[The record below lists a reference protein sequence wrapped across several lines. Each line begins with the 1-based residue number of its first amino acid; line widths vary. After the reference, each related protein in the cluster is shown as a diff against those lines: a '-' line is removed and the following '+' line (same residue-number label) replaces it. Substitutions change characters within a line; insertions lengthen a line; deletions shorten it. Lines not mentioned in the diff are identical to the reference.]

1 MNGFILFNPQRRCYS
16 QGNCPHGQFCYYYRC
31 CQRNS
36 QRPCSHHAH
45 CPNGW
50 YCDYRARVCKVGE
63 RRCSHSYHCSRYQ
76 VCVNGKC
83 QKRECYYH
91 NQCKQGHYC
100 ASGICKPKPG
110 YCTSQ
115 SSCTASQCCAKY
127 YPQQVGGQCKDRK
140 KPGAWCPVK
149 VLYICEGILHYFV
162 CVLFVWLTWSIYRE
176 LLYFNHKP
184 KQVFVGHIS

>member
-1 MNGFILFNPQRRCYS
+1 M
-16 QGNCPHGQFCYYYRC
+16 
-31 CQRNS
+31 
-36 QRPCSHHAH
+36 
-45 CPNGW
+45 
-50 YCDYRARVCKVGE
+50 GE
-63 RRCSHSYHCSRYQ
+63 RRCSHSYHCSRDQ

-127 YPQQVGGQCKDRK
+127 YPQHVGGLCKDRK

-162 CVLFVWLTWSIYRE
+162 CVLFVRLTRSIYRE

-184 KQVFVGHIS
+184 KTSFCRTYLLTTVKLRLTTTPIRPPRHYNQFLWFETIGQSSSYLKIPLI